1 MTAEIKNKQK
11 QEKLR
16 AKAKKKLAA
25 ELERKKQKQTKN
37 SSLIDKL
44 IQEKDQISIKNSIVV
59 SENIRI
65 VETENRNKNDEVN
78 LARDKQPKSQDKAK
92 KMLEKMGW
100 TGQGKDRNIIKKQN
114 NSKVLAS
121 MNKG

>member
-1 MTAEIKNKQK
+1 MSEEIKNIQRE
-11 QEKLR
+11 EKLR
-16 AKAKKKLAA
+16 AKAKKKQAA

-44 IQEKDQISIKNSIVV
+44 IQEKDQITNKNSIVV
-59 SENIRI
+59 SENIKI

-100 TGQGKDRNIIKKQN
+100 RGQGNDKNI
-114 NSKVLAS
+114 L
-121 MNKG
+121 NK